1 WRKYYM
7 TWDQE
12 IKHQR
17 HMAFDEGK
25 AEGLSEGAR
34 QKAVE
39 NAKNAILQG
48 LNDELISKITGL
60 SVEEVANLRNSLYAE
75 SLSV

>member
-1 WRKYYM
+1 M

-60 SVEEVANLRNSLYAE
+60 SVEEVANLRNSLCAD